1 MNNKLIFEVKDI
13 NHDIDI
19 KDYLKERENLSGRFV
34 RKALRE
40 GRIFVNGEKVIR
52 KRKLEKANLI
62 EIHMSQE
69 EHQNIQPESM
79 DIEIVYEDGDII
91 VINKTPG
98 IVVHPTKSYPTGTL
112 SNGILYYFHTTGD
125 KSIVRLVNRLDRDT
139 SGLIIVAKNQFGHM
153 RLAEDMTK
161 DSFKKIYVA
170 VVHGTLNEKE
180 GIINLPIYREEG
192 TGSIKR
198 VVDDRGQ
205 ESITRYKVLQELSKG
220 SVVKLQLETG
230 RTHQIRVHMSHLDHP
245 LYGDS
250 LYGNGDEEKKYIE
263 RQALHAYRLEFPHP
277 RTREILKLQ
286 CDLPQDIKELIEKI
300 K

>member
-1 MNNKLIFEVKDI
+1 MSNKLIFEVKDI

-19 KDYLKERENLSGRFV
+19 KDYLRERENLSGRFV

-62 EIHMSQE
+62 EIYMSQE

-79 DIEIVYEDGDII
+79 DIEIIYEDSDII

-112 SNGILYYFHTTGD
+112 SNGILYHFHTTGD
-125 KSIVRLVNRLDRDT
+125 RSIVRLVNRLDRDT
-139 SGLIIVAKNQFGHM
+139 SGLIIVAKNQFAHM

-161 DSFKKIYVA
+161 ASFKKIYVA
-170 VVHGTLNEKE
+170 VVHGTLKEKE

-205 ESITRYKVLQELSKG
+205 ESITRYKVLQESSKG
-220 SVVKLQLETG
+220 SIVKLQLETG
-230 RTHQIRVHMSHLDHP
+230 RTHQIRVHMSHLGHP
-245 LYGDS
+245 LYADS
-250 LYGNGDEEKKYIE
+250 LYGNRDEEKEYIE